1 MMSAL
6 VVLSGNS
13 KLSLLS
19 FGRRSFVD
27 LNELALFLQ
36 VARLGSFALAGK
48 ALGVPASTVSRQV
61 KNIEQQLGV
70 RLMQRSTRRLVLTE
84 AGRLLVQRCETHF
97 SAIGDVTRE
106 VLDGVGVVSG
116 TLRIATP
123 SDFFDWFP
131 LSWLGEFRAMH
142 PKVRLEIF
150 AQDALV
156 DVIGD
161 GIDIAFR
168 AGKLESSRLV
178 AILLTTTSVFLVASA
193 GYLSL
198 RGTPRNPEDLASHD
212 GLTLRSS
219 PSQSQ
224 RDWRV
229 VGPAGEVRLEVQSR
243 FSASA
248 MGLLRDAAVEGLG
261 IALLPEVLIR
271 SELDAGRLQRVLP
284 EYGQPSVSFSLL
296 YPSRQQIQK
305 VASAFV
311 EFAVAKFGG
320 KPARR

>member
-1 MMSAL
+1 M
-6 VVLSGNS
+6 
-13 KLSLLS
+13 SLLS

-36 VARLGSFALAGK
+36 VARLGSFAQAGK
-48 ALGVPASTVSRQV
+48 ALGMPASTVSRQV
-61 KNIEQQLGV
+61 QNIEHQLGV

-84 AGRLLVQRCETHF
+84 AGKLLVQRCEAHF

-131 LSWLGEFRAMH
+131 LSWIREFRAMH

-150 AQDALV
+150 AQDTLV

-168 AGKLESSRLV
+168 AGKLENSRLI

-193 GYLSL
+193 AYLSL
-198 RGTPRNPEDLASHD
+198 RGTPRSPEDLALHD
-212 GLTLRSS
+212 GLTLRCS
-219 PSQSQ
+219 PGQSH
-224 RDWRV
+224 REWRV
-229 VGPAGEVRLEVQSR
+229 EGPDGEVRLEVQSR

-261 IALLPEVLIR
+261 IALLPEMLIR
-271 SELDAGRLQRVLP
+271 DELDAGLLQRVLP
-284 EYGQPSVSFSLL
+284 AYGQPSVSVSLL
-296 YPSRQQIQK
+296 YPSRQQVQK
-305 VASAFV
+305 SVSAFV

-320 KPARR
+320 RAARR

>member
-1 MMSAL
+1 
-6 VVLSGNS
+6 
-13 KLSLLS
+13 LLS

-36 VARLGSFALAGK
+36 VARLGSFAQAGK
-48 ALGVPASTVSRQV
+48 ALGMPASTVSRQV
-61 KNIEQQLGV
+61 QNIEHQLGV

-84 AGRLLVQRCETHF
+84 AGKLLVQRCEAHF

-131 LSWLGEFRAMH
+131 LSWIREFRAMH

-150 AQDALV
+150 AQDTLV

-168 AGKLESSRLV
+168 AGKLENSRLI

-193 GYLSL
+193 AYLSL
-198 RGTPRNPEDLASHD
+198 RGTPRSPEDLALHD
-212 GLTLRSS
+212 GLTLRCS
-219 PSQSQ
+219 PGQSH
-224 RDWRV
+224 REWRV
-229 VGPAGEVRLEVQSR
+229 EGPDGEVRLEVQSR

-261 IALLPEVLIR
+261 IALLPEMLIR
-271 SELDAGRLQRVLP
+271 DELDAGLLQRVLP
-284 EYGQPSVSFSLL
+284 AYGQPSVSVSLL
-296 YPSRQQIQK
+296 YPSRQQVQK
-305 VASAFV
+305 SVSAFV

-320 KPARR
+320 RAARR

>member
-1 MMSAL
+1 
-6 VVLSGNS
+6 
-13 KLSLLS
+13 LSLLS

-36 VARLGSFALAGK
+36 VARLGSFAQAGK
-48 ALGVPASTVSRQV
+48 ALGMPASTVSRQV
-61 KNIEQQLGV
+61 QNIEHQLGV

-84 AGRLLVQRCETHF
+84 AGKLLVQRCEAHF

-131 LSWLGEFRAMH
+131 LSWIREFRAMH

-150 AQDALV
+150 AQDTLV

-168 AGKLESSRLV
+168 AGKLENSRLI

-193 GYLSL
+193 AYLSL
-198 RGTPRNPEDLASHD
+198 RGTPRSPEDLALHD
-212 GLTLRSS
+212 GLTLRCS
-219 PSQSQ
+219 PGQSH
-224 RDWRV
+224 REWRV
-229 VGPAGEVRLEVQSR
+229 EGPDGEVRLEVQSR

-261 IALLPEVLIR
+261 IALLPEMLIR
-271 SELDAGRLQRVLP
+271 DELDAGLLQRVLP
-284 EYGQPSVSFSLL
+284 AYGQPSVSVSLL
-296 YPSRQQIQK
+296 YPSRQQVQK
-305 VASAFV
+305 SVSAFV

-320 KPARR
+320 RATRR

>member
-1 MMSAL
+1 M
-6 VVLSGNS
+6 
-13 KLSLLS
+13 
-19 FGRRSFVD
+19 D

-36 VARLGSFALAGK
+36 VARLGSFAQAGK
-48 ALGVPASTVSRQV
+48 ALGMPASTVSRQV
-61 KNIEQQLGV
+61 QNIEHQLGV

-84 AGRLLVQRCETHF
+84 AGKLLVQRCEAHF

-131 LSWLGEFRAMH
+131 LSWIREFRAMH

-150 AQDALV
+150 AQDTLV

-168 AGKLESSRLV
+168 AGKLENSRLI

-193 GYLSL
+193 AYLSL
-198 RGTPRNPEDLASHD
+198 RGTPRSPEDLALHD
-212 GLTLRSS
+212 GLTLRCS
-219 PSQSQ
+219 PGQSH
-224 RDWRV
+224 REWRV
-229 VGPAGEVRLEVQSR
+229 EGPDGEVRLEVQSR

-261 IALLPEVLIR
+261 IALLPEMLIR
-271 SELDAGRLQRVLP
+271 DELDAGLLQRVLP
-284 EYGQPSVSFSLL
+284 AYGQPSVSVSLL
-296 YPSRQQIQK
+296 YPSRQQVQK
-305 VASAFV
+305 SVSAFV

-320 KPARR
+320 RATRR

>member
-1 MMSAL
+1 M
-6 VVLSGNS
+6 
-13 KLSLLS
+13 SLLS

-36 VARLGSFALAGK
+36 VARLGSFAQAGK
-48 ALGVPASTVSRQV
+48 ALGMPASTVSRQV
-61 KNIEQQLGV
+61 QNIEHQLGV

-84 AGRLLVQRCETHF
+84 AGKLLVQRCEAHF

-131 LSWLGEFRAMH
+131 LSWIREFRATH

-168 AGKLESSRLV
+168 AGKLENSRLI

-193 GYLSL
+193 AYLSL
-198 RGTPRNPEDLASHD
+198 RGTPRSPEDLALHD
-212 GLTLRSS
+212 GLTLRCS
-219 PSQSQ
+219 PGQSH
-224 RDWRV
+224 REWRV
-229 VGPAGEVRLEVQSR
+229 EGPDGEVRLEVQSR

-261 IALLPEVLIR
+261 IALLPEMLIR
-271 SELDAGRLQRVLP
+271 DELDAGLLQRVLP
-284 EYGQPSVSFSLL
+284 AYGQPSVSLSLL
-296 YPSRQQIQK
+296 YPSRQQVQK
-305 VASAFV
+305 SVSAFV

-320 KPARR
+320 RAARR

>member
-1 MMSAL
+1 M
-6 VVLSGNS
+6 
-13 KLSLLS
+13 SLLS

-36 VARLGSFALAGK
+36 VARLGSFAQAGK
-48 ALGVPASTVSRQV
+48 ALGMPASTVSRQV
-61 KNIEQQLGV
+61 QNIEHQLGV

-84 AGRLLVQRCETHF
+84 AGKLLVQRCEAHF

-131 LSWLGEFRAMH
+131 LSWIREFRAMH

-150 AQDALV
+150 AQDTLV

-168 AGKLESSRLV
+168 AGKLENSRLI

-193 GYLSL
+193 AYLSL
-198 RGTPRNPEDLASHD
+198 RGTPRSPEDLALHD
-212 GLTLRSS
+212 GLTLRCS
-219 PSQSQ
+219 PGQSH
-224 RDWRV
+224 REWRV
-229 VGPAGEVRLEVQSR
+229 EGPDGEVRLEVQSR

-261 IALLPEVLIR
+261 IALLPEMLIR
-271 SELDAGRLQRVLP
+271 DELDAGLLQRVLP
-284 EYGQPSVSFSLL
+284 AYGQPSVSVSLL
-296 YPSRQQIQK
+296 YPSRQQVQK
-305 VASAFV
+305 SVSAFV

-320 KPARR
+320 RATRR